1 MFLIDT
7 IAAKAAKASIMAV
20 VFITLT
26 YTNTSVRT
34 TANVPLTIDGIN
46 TNTTIEIITNKSVVG
61 SINITKCAFNLS
73 GTSELK
79 AKIPLSYLRIMLSD
93 EIIQS
98 MVKGKIKAY
107 YLDEEIK
114 RNDLDES
121 TLKAYWWNGID
132 WELANSGVNLKENY
146 VWIVAKHLSDYAIGG
161 DPIKFS
167 PPAPASATVYP
178 IIITEKRIQRLIG
191 TAETVKGL
199 IRQLRYMGKPFFTAQ
214 IELAGVLGALGYFLV
229 PQDMVKAINDVVM
242 KPVQNIRKDVYAFA
256 GEYSVK
262 KFGKSEK
269 VIIARGDLGVDSIAS
284 VTYAMTLNVPILLV
298 EPCAIPK
305 PTAKALKKLETRS
318 VTIVGGPVAVSEEV
332 AKKLPNASRMFGQNR
347 HETAVKIA
355 EALMAQIEVDTVV
368 ITDGIDPDPISIILA
383 SKYHAPII
391 YTEGDNVPPVT
402 QEFLRNKFRIIM
414 VGVTD
419 AAALKIKSIAGFK

>member
-1 MFLIDT
+1 
-7 IAAKAAKASIMAV
+7 
-20 VFITLT
+20 
-26 YTNTSVRT
+26 
-34 TANVPLTIDGIN
+34 
-46 TNTTIEIITNKSVVG
+46 
-61 SINITKCAFNLS
+61 
-73 GTSELK
+73 
-79 AKIPLSYLRIMLSD
+79 
-93 EIIQS
+93 
-98 MVKGKIKAY
+98 
-107 YLDEEIK
+107 
-114 RNDLDES
+114 
-121 TLKAYWWNGID
+121 
-132 WELANSGVNLKENY
+132 
-146 VWIVAKHLSDYAIGG
+146 
-161 DPIKFS
+161 
-167 PPAPASATVYP
+167 
-178 IIITEKRIQRLIG
+178 
-191 TAETVKGL
+191 
-199 IRQLRYMGKPFFTAQ
+199 
-214 IELAGVLGALGYFLV
+214 
-229 PQDMVKAINDVVM
+229 MVKAINDVVM